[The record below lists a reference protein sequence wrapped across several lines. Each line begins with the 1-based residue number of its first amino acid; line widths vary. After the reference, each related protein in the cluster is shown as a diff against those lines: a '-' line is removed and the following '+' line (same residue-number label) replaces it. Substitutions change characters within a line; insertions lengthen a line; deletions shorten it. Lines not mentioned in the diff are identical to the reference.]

1 MQPNVAKT
9 SKTCFETNSFA
20 LQKEIEPKEPKRLQQ
35 HKPLEV
41 FKLHFKE
48 FLGTLWYQIKHKTIK
63 KLHTSQNDLKGK
75 IAIFLSNEIH
85 FRGPGHLVQSNSLFE
100 FT

>member
-1 MQPNVAKT
+1 MKQTASP
-9 SKTCFETNSFA
+9 A
-20 LQKEIEPKEPKRLQQ
+20 LQKEIEPKELKEPKRLQQ

-48 FLGTLWYQIKHKTIK
+48 FLGTLLYQIKHKTIK
-63 KLHTSQNDLKGK
+63 KLRTSQNVLKGK
-75 IAIFLSNEIH
+75 IAIFYSNEIH
-85 FRGPGHLVQSNSLFE
+85 FRGPSHLVQSNSLFE

>member
-1 MQPNVAKT
+1 MKQTASP
-9 SKTCFETNSFA
+9 A
-20 LQKEIEPKEPKRLQQ
+20 LQREIEPKELKEPKRLQQ

-48 FLGTLWYQIKHKTIK
+48 FLGTLLYQIKHKTIK
-63 KLHTSQNDLKGK
+63 KLHTSQNVLKGK
-75 IAIFLSNEIH
+75 IATFYSNEIH
-85 FRGPGHLVQSNSLFE
+85 FRGPNHLAQSNLQFE